1 MAKAKAKAKTPAK
14 AKSSIDTKPLEAI
27 GFKKGDNVE
36 TFLESFGFDSDKND
50 VKEFCKSTW
59 GIKL

>member
-1 MAKAKAKAKTPAK
+1 MAKAKAKTPAK
-14 AKSSIDTKPLEAI
+14 AKAKSSVNTKPLEAI
-27 GFKKGDNVE
+27 GFTGVDVE
-36 TFLESFGFDSDKND
+36 SFLESFGYDSDKDD